1 MIINSY
7 GMIYDVE
14 PVRLTY
20 LNGNLCIR
28 LMCKTGEPFGT
39 LTKNL
44 DFKLAENE
52 AYVDTNNI
60 PDAER
65 FIKDNN
71 LGVKL
76 KKIGRSGFCEYPL
89 YQFDLGVIK

>member
-7 GMIYDVE
+7 GMTYDVE

-28 LMCKTGEPFGT
+28 LMCKTGEPFTT
-39 LTKNL
+39 LTTNL
-44 DFKLAENE
+44 GFKLKEDE
-52 AYVDTNNI
+52 AYVDINNN
-60 PDAER
+60 PFAED
-65 FIKDNN
+65 FIKANN

-76 KKIGRSGFCEYPL
+76 NKRGRSGFCEYPL
-89 YQFDLGVIK
+89 YKFDLGVIK